1 MRSNANRQDRTILYP
16 LFCCIFNPVTV
27 NFQPKNK
34 QNIAG
39 KKLVRIQWFPMSSQ
53 GQIKSQVVLG
63 SSLNP
68 PCQGYDVTYN
78 PQIYDECI
86 YIYTY
91 GRYVNVTMYIY
102 IYVILGKFV
111 SGTCHLFSS
120 WCSEWTFV
128 TLKLKVFRTFIVKK
142 LHSQGMN
149 LWNIEIHTVDGSEI
163 LNNHMGCKKNL

>member
-1 MRSNANRQDRTILYP
+1 
-16 LFCCIFNPVTV
+16 
-27 NFQPKNK
+27 
-34 QNIAG
+34 
-39 KKLVRIQWFPMSSQ
+39 MSSQ

-78 PQIYDECI
+78 PQMYDECI

-91 GRYVNVTMYIY
+91 RRYVNVTIY
-102 IYVILGKFV
+102 IYVILGKFG

-142 LHSQGMN
+142 MHSQDMN

-163 LNNHMGCKKNL
+163 LNNHMGCKKKPINNGMNYQPQLVIWMWNICSSPVVNLSLHPARMR